1 MVDAVTGQ
9 DTPVDFSGVTRTEK
23 EERYIHI
30 KRDSNWHLWV
40 VHVLKINEYSLHS
53 IAC

>member
-23 EERYIHI
+23 EERYIQI
-30 KRDSNWHLWV
+30 KSDSNWHIR
-40 VHVLKINEYSLHS
+40 VLVSKIN
-53 IAC
+53 